1 MGKYKGTEARYN
13 VLSVRLDDDLAES
26 IRSLVPAGVTLSDY
40 LRDLLRRECG
50 VYQNMEGI
58 HELG

>member
-26 IRSLVPAGVTLSDY
+26 VRSLVPAGVTLSDY
-40 LRDLLRRECG
+40 LRELFRRECSAC
-50 VYQNMEGI
+50 QNIKEAV
-58 HELG
+58 